1 MLAWLAYLTVA
12 VVWGSTYFFIA
23 LALESF
29 TPYGIVAARF
39 SVAALLALGLGRLR
53 REPWPPRRELGHLL
67 VVGALLLGGSNA
79 LVSYAELH
87 VSTGLVAVLAA
98 LVPLWLAVFS
108 MAKEPLGPKGWAGLL
123 LGIAGVAVLVWPSGG
138 LRIHA
143 GGLAAMIA
151 APLIWAWGTLHG
163 KHFVHG
169 GGLMTNVGIQMLT
182 AAVIGL
188 AVAPLS
194 GGYLR
199 GPLTQKAIWSVA
211 YLALFGSL
219 LAFSAYIYLA
229 KAWPPAKMGTY
240 AYLNPLVAVLLGSLV
255 LHEAFGFREILGM
268 AVILIAVA
276 LVQLRGKT
284 ADHACRNQSAF
295 LNSRH
300 ATAPSTSSASP
311 AIQGIQGRAR

>member
-12 VVWGSTYFFIA
+12 VVWGSTYFAIA
-23 LALESF
+23 LGLESF
-29 TPYGIVAARF
+29 TPYGMVAARF
-39 SVAALLALGLGRLR
+39 TVAAALALAMGRLR
-53 REPWPPRRELGHLL
+53 REPWPPLREAGHLM

-87 VSTGLVAVLAA
+87 VSSGLAAVLAA

-108 MAKEPLGPKGWAGLL
+108 MATESLGPKGWAGIA

-143 GGLAAMIA
+143 GGLAALVA

-182 AAVIGL
+182 AALIGL
-188 AVAPLS
+188 AAAPLT

-199 GPLTQKAIWSVA
+199 GPLTHKALFAVG

-240 AYLNPLVAVLLGSLV
+240 AYLNPLVAVLLGSVV
-255 LHEAFGFREILGM
+255 LHEAFGLREVLGM
-268 AVILIAVA
+268 TIILAAVA
-276 LVQLRGKT
+276 LVQLRAKAGTK
-284 ADHACRNQSAF
+284 A
-295 LNSRH
+295 
-300 ATAPSTSSASP
+300 ST
-311 AIQGIQGRAR
+311 

>member
-12 VVWGSTYFFIA
+12 VVWGSTYFAIA
-23 LALESF
+23 LGLATF
-29 TPYGIVAARF
+29 TPYGMVAARF
-39 SVAALLALGLGRLR
+39 SLAAVLALALGRLR
-53 REPWPPRRELGHLL
+53 REAWPSWREVLHLM

-108 MAKEPLGPKGWAGLL
+108 MVKEPLGPKGWAGIA

-138 LRIHA
+138 LRIHP
-143 GGLAAMIA
+143 GGLAAMVA

-169 GGLMTNVGIQMLT
+169 GGLMTNVGLQMLT
-182 AAVIGL
+182 AALIGL
-188 AVAPLS
+188 IIAPLS
-194 GGYLR
+194 GGFLR
-199 GPLTQKAIWSVA
+199 GPLTAKALWAVG
-211 YLALFGSL
+211 YLTLFGSL

-255 LHEAFGFREILGM
+255 LHEAFGLREIAGM
-268 AVILIAVA
+268 ATILAAVA
-276 LVQLRGKT
+276 LVQLRQKPTAGKP
-284 ADHACRNQSAF
+284 A
-295 LNSRH
+295 
-300 ATAPSTSSASP
+300 STS
-311 AIQGIQGRAR
+311 

>member
-12 VVWGSTYFFIA
+12 VVWGSTYFAIA
-23 LALESF
+23 LGLASF
-29 TPYGIVAARF
+29 TPYGMVAARF
-39 SVAALLALGLGRLR
+39 SVAAVLALGLGRLR
-53 REPWPPRRELGHLL
+53 GEAWPPRREVVHLM

-108 MAKEPLGPKGWAGLL
+108 MAKAPLGPKGWAGIA

-138 LRIHA
+138 LRIHP
-143 GGLAAMIA
+143 GGLAAMVA

-182 AAVIGL
+182 AALIGL

-194 GGYLR
+194 GGFLR
-199 GPLTQKAIWSVA
+199 GTLTAKALWAVG

-240 AYLNPLVAVLLGSLV
+240 AYLNPLVAVLLGSLI
-255 LHEAFGFREILGM
+255 LHEAFGLREILGM
-268 AVILIAVA
+268 TIILAAVA
-276 LVQLRGKT
+276 LVQLRQTPTTGK
-284 ADHACRNQSAF
+284 
-295 LNSRH
+295 L
-300 ATAPSTSSASP
+300 PSES
-311 AIQGIQGRAR
+311 